1 MPVAPSGEIGV
12 RLTKSEAGEF
22 LLMVSDNGV
31 GLPGEIQFR
40 QSHFPRSPPRAY
52 PDAGKCAPASKSR
65 TAVGHPVSRL
75 FQIPDPIHDR
85 HRHPTASSR
94 ILVIEDEAIVAADI
108 QDRLEA
114 LGYEVAGWGTTGA
127 EALELARSSNPDLIL
142 MDIMLKGPMNG
153 IQAAHLIRIELSL
166 PVIFLTANSDEAVL
180 DQAKISEPFAYLLKP
195 FEERQLRTNIEM
207 ALYKSRMERE
217 RERLTKELQEALATI
232 KTLSGLLPICAWC
245 KSVRDDSGYWMRVE
259 QYVEAAFPSHLLPQR
274 LSGMCHPLLRL
285 RGGRNPAH
293 HSAGRNCPAARRSG
307 YLGSLVGIIESV

>member
-1 MPVAPSGEIGV
+1 MTGIDTAP
-12 RLTKSEAGEF
+12 
-22 LLMVSDNGV
+22 
-31 GLPGEIQFR
+31 
-40 QSHFPRSPPRAY
+40 
-52 PDAGKCAPASKSR
+52 
-65 TAVGHPVSRL
+65 
-75 FQIPDPIHDR
+75 
-85 HRHPTASSR
+85 SR

-108 QDRLEA
+108 QDRLEV

-127 EALELARSSNPDLIL
+127 EALELARTTHPDLIL

-153 IQAAHLIRIELSL
+153 IQAAHLVRIELSL

-180 DQAKISEPFAYLLKP
+180 EQAKISEPFAYLLKP

-259 QYVEAAFPSHLLPQR
+259 QYVEAHSQATFSHSVCPDCASR
-274 LSGMCHPLLRL
+274 YFGPET
-285 RGGRNPAH
+285 A
-293 HSAGRNCPAARRSG
+293 SAQGLAPGENVPPVEVAAKAAQAIQIAGPPPAAG
-307 YLGSLVGIIESV
+307 A

>member
-1 MPVAPSGEIGV
+1 MTGTVES
-12 RLTKSEAGEF
+12 
-22 LLMVSDNGV
+22 
-31 GLPGEIQFR
+31 
-40 QSHFPRSPPRAY
+40 
-52 PDAGKCAPASKSR
+52 
-65 TAVGHPVSRL
+65 
-75 FQIPDPIHDR
+75 IP
-85 HRHPTASSR
+85 SR

-127 EALELARSSNPDLIL
+127 EALDLARSSKPDLIL

-153 IQAAHLIRIELSL
+153 IQAAHLVRVELSL

-180 DQAKISEPFAYLLKP
+180 EQAKISEPFAYLLKP

-217 RERLTKELQEALATI
+217 RERLMKELQEAITTI

-259 QYVEAAFPSHLLPQR
+259 QYIEQHSQATFSHSVCPECATRYFGPEMTGLPNVAPGDAPQPTDAAVQAPPAPGMIAPS
-274 LSGMCHPLLRL
+274 S
-285 RGGRNPAH
+285 
-293 HSAGRNCPAARRSG
+293 
-307 YLGSLVGIIESV
+307 

>member
-1 MPVAPSGEIGV
+1 MSGIKDV
-12 RLTKSEAGEF
+12 IR
-22 LLMVSDNGV
+22 
-31 GLPGEIQFR
+31 
-40 QSHFPRSPPRAY
+40 
-52 PDAGKCAPASKSR
+52 
-65 TAVGHPVSRL
+65 
-75 FQIPDPIHDR
+75 
-85 HRHPTASSR
+85 SR

-127 EALELARSSNPDLIL
+127 EALDLARSTRPDLIL

-217 RERLTKELQEALATI
+217 RERLTRELQEALATI

-259 QYVEAAFPSHLLPQR
+259 QYVEQHSQATFSHSVCPECANRYFGPDAGLAQAAPPEE
-274 LSGMCHPLLRL
+274 GE
-285 RGGRNPAH
+285 GGKDQ
-293 HSAGRNCPAARRSG
+293 
-307 YLGSLVGIIESV
+307 L